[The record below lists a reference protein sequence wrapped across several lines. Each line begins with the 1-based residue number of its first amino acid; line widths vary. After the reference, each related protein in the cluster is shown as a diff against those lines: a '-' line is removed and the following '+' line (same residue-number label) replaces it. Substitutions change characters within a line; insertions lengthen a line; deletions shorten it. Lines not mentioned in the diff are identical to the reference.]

1 MDSKPIS
8 DLIGDNSIV
17 GAAGVTAL
25 AILYKIWKI
34 LKRDRKED
42 NLSDAERALRD
53 EIRQDAKD
61 LRASYSALE
70 KTHRDDQLR
79 IIELSSK
86 LSTLESACHICK
98 ANHPENCPLTENC
111 PLIKH
116 FKENTNHDATN

>member
-1 MDSKPIS
+1 MESKSIT
-8 DLIGDNSIV
+8 DLISDNSIV
-17 GAAGVTAL
+17 GAAGLSAI
-25 AILYKIWKI
+25 AILYKIWEI

-42 NLSDAERALRD
+42 NLSNAERALRD

-61 LRASYSALE
+61 LRASYGALE
-70 KTHRDDQLR
+70 KLHQGDQIR

-86 LSTLESACHICK
+86 LSTLESAFQICK
-98 ANHPENCPLTENC
+98 ANHPEIC